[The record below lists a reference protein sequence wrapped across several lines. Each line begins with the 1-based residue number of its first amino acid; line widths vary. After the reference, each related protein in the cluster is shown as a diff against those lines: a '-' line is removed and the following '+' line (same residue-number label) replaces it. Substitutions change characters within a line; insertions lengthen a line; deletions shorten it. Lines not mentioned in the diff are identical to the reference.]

1 MLLTIVISFFI
12 CLSPYRILIFYI
24 VISPA
29 EKIATINRDTFFVLL
44 NMSRIM
50 IYLHSAIDPILYN
63 LMSSK
68 FRKQFFKL
76 CKMKKCKSKE
86 MRNNVTGTR
95 KMYISEQEENFV

>member
-1 MLLTIVISFFI
+1 
-12 CLSPYRILIFYI
+12 
-24 VISPA
+24 
-29 EKIATINRDTFFVLL
+29 
-44 NMSRIM
+44 M

-76 CKMKKCKSKE
+76 CKMKKCKRKE